1 MQKFEFFLRKIDS
14 PLKGLIV
21 LLGLYGFVTL
31 TLWSRY
37 EWNPSSMVNFG
48 EEFVK
53 KNETESPK
61 GVIAFKGKEGD
72 LGAGYD
78 GQIFYYYSRS
88 ISNFSFE
95 WPVGFDA
102 TYRAPRIGYPLL
114 VSVWGIFGKWGNIAG
129 MYILSIS
136 LLYLSYLALRV
147 LLKDKSHW
155 ALLYL
160 VSPFTLASYSVLV
173 SDTIMVSLI
182 VLAIYFYEKESY
194 VPFYVLSGLALVTKE
209 PALFYLFSLG
219 LAALS
224 RKDVRK
230 MLIVGSTLLVPVL
243 WQIYLKYTLPGWT
256 PTRLAVFM
264 IPFEGIYKYLMELAA
279 SFTSGGG
286 IKQIV
291 RSFSKFPLVLQLITM
306 FFIPL
311 TGSWKKATFYKV
323 GFSLVILML
332 SIANHYHFWSEYI
345 NTIRL
350 FTFAIP
356 LYLFIKAEDEGI
368 EDRPFLYLFAINL
381 VLILARLTVLYKV
394 QDYVVR

>member
-1 MQKFEFFLRKIDS
+1 MKLETWLQKLDS
-14 PLKGLIV
+14 PLKGLLI
-21 LLGLYGFVTL
+21 LIFLYGLVTL
-31 TLWSRY
+31 ALWSRY

-48 EEFVK
+48 EEFIK
-53 KNETESPK
+53 KNEAESPS
-61 GVIAFKGKEGD
+61 GVVAFKGKEGD

-88 ISNFSFE
+88 ISNLSFE

-114 VSVWGIFGKWGNIAG
+114 LSVWGIFGKWGNIAG
-129 MYILSIS
+129 MYILSLS

-147 LLKDKSHW
+147 LLKEKSHW
-155 ALLYL
+155 AILYL
-160 VSPFTLASYSVLV
+160 ISPFTLASYSVLV

-182 VLAIYFYEKESY
+182 VLAIYFYQKESY
-194 VPFYVLSGLALVTKE
+194 IPFYILSGLALVTKE

-224 RKDVRK
+224 KKDIKK

-243 WQIYLKYTLPGWT
+243 WQVYLKYTLPNWT

-264 IPFEGIYKYLMELAA
+264 IPFEGIFKYLLELAG

-286 IKQIV
+286 LKQIV
-291 RSFSKFPLVLQLITM
+291 RSFSKFPLVLQFLTM
-306 FFIPL
+306 FLIPL
-311 TGSWKKATFYKV
+311 TGSWKKGTFYKV
-323 GFSLVILML
+323 GFSLVILMIA
-332 SIANHYHFWSEYI
+332 IANHYHFWSEYI

-356 LYLFIKAEDEGI
+356 FYLFIKAEDEKI
-368 EDRPFLYLFAINL
+368 VDRPFLILFFINL
-381 VLILARLTVLYKV
+381 ALILARLTILYKV
-394 QDYVVR
+394 QDYGIR